1 MRLGVES
8 LLVVMSFGSQTAN
21 AQLPPPDRQSTFM
34 SDSSKQQAADQAFVK
49 KATKTSGIQSPGVD
63 FRAPI
68 IEFDRNQN
76 KVVGKGG
83 VIISDDIAATFDQ
96 RVFPGG
102 LTYSGHP
109 IACAAAVAA
118 IDAME
123 EEGIIEHSLEIGEK
137 IIGPALRKLA
147 EKHKLIGDI
156 RGVGTFWGMDLVTDR
171 ATREPLA
178 PYGGTSPAMGELVAA
193 CKSRGLFPFVHFN
206 RMHVVPPCTITADEL
221 QEGFAILDQA
231 FTEVGKYYTGN

>member
-1 MRLGVES
+1 MAGFGRTGKWFAYQHSTATPDLIVFAKGV
-8 LLVVMSFGSQTAN
+8 N
-21 AQLPPPDRQSTFM
+21 
-34 SDSSKQQAADQAFVK
+34 
-49 KATKTSGIQSPGVD
+49 SGYIPL
-63 FRAPI
+63 
-68 IEFDRNQN
+68 
-76 KVVGKGG
+76 GG
-83 VIISDDIAATFDQ
+83 VIISDAIAATFDK

-118 IDAME
+118 INAME
-123 EEGIIEHSLEIGEK
+123 EEGIIEHSLDIGEK
-137 IIGPALRKLA
+137 VIGPGLRKLA

-171 ATREPLA
+171 ATRAPLA